1 MLLSEVCIKRPVFAT
16 VLNLLIVIFGLICYS
31 KIAIRALPNID
42 PPVITVNAYYEGADA
57 SYIEQNITKPIEK
70 VLRTLKGVDSITSS
84 SASEQVNINISFN
97 LDIDLD
103 EALNDVRSKISSLH
117 NLPKDMQAPVIDKVS
132 SDSWPS
138 LWLAVTSSSYDDIEL
153 TDIIYQNI
161 QPFFEKI
168 PYVGKV
174 RIEGAKYYTMNIEPD
189 PIKLYSFK
197 ISPIEIESAI
207 LAQNRDYPAGKIE
220 TNVQNFVIKLSG
232 NLKKPE
238 EFADIIIKK
247 YDGRL
252 IRVGDVAKVEL
263 GTGDI
268 ASVLR
273 YNGKEGVAIGL
284 VKASGANILDLSE
297 AVKDAIKN
305 VKKIVPAGVDVEI
318 AFDNSIPVSKS
329 INSVFWTIFESLIL
343 VTLVVY
349 FFLRSIAITFI
360 PFIAIPI
367 SLIGT
372 FAIIYSLGFSINTFT
387 LLAMILAI
395 GLVVDDAIVVLENIF
410 RYSEKGNDAKSSAFL
425 GSKEV
430 GFAIVTMTIT
440 LAAVFLP
447 IGFIDG
453 FLGKLFIE
461 FAWTLAFC
469 VIVSGFV
476 SLTLTP
482 MMASKVIDWRGA
494 SSKSLKIV
502 EQFQYFL
509 KKLEDIYLYY
519 LKWAFENQKKFWIIC
534 AAGFLISLLSLIFI
548 NKEFVPE
555 EDNGFLMISALGP
568 ESSNITNSNKTMEE
582 IEQVI
587 SMNKNIF
594 GYFTFA
600 YDNNGFGFVTL
611 KPWESRSTLQ
621 QDVQKQLNIKFRD
634 IPGMSVFATAPRS
647 LVSGG
652 ARSPVEFYISSDS
665 DDWGFLDQMSQKFLA
680 DMEKSHIFA
689 NSERDLKT
697 STPTLDVTIDR
708 DKAYL
713 YDVSFDSIGASMQYM
728 IGGRQVGYFSRG
740 NETYNVMLRFNK
752 NDRTK
757 IHDLSNIYVKN
768 NKGNMVN
775 ISSVANIEEKISIES
790 YNHYNNLK
798 SVTISSSL
806 ADGGN
811 VEEAMKFIDKWSKDN
826 NINIAYLGE
835 IKQMA
840 ESNSNILYTFLL
852 AIIFIYLVLSAQ
864 FESFK
869 DPLLILMAVP
879 FSITGALIALLLF
892 GGTINL
898 YSNIGLVTLIGL
910 VTKNSIMIIEFAN
923 QLKDAGSNIY
933 DSITSA
939 AHIRFRPIMM
949 TTTATVCGSVP
960 LLFQIGSNA
969 AACYS
974 IGLVIVGGMIIG
986 TIFTLFVI
994 PVLYNRF
1001 KI

>member
-1 MLLSEVCIKRPVFAT
+1 MLLSEVCIKRPVFAL
-16 VLNLLIVIFGLICYS
+16 VLNLLIVIFGIICYS

-42 PPVITVNAYYEGADA
+42 PPVITVDAYYEGADA
-57 SYIEQNITKPIEK
+57 SYIEQNITRPIEK
-70 VLRTLKGVDSITSS
+70 ALRTLKSVDFVTSS
-84 SASEQVNINISFN
+84 SSSERVNINISFN
-97 LDIDLD
+97 LDTDLD
-103 EALNDVRSKISSLH
+103 EALNDVRSKISSIH
-117 NLPKDMQAPVIDKVS
+117 NLPKDMHAPVIDKVS

-138 LWLAVTSSSYDDIEL
+138 LWLAVTSEQYDDIEL

-168 PYVGKV
+168 SYVGKV
-174 RIEGAKYYTMNIEPD
+174 RIEGAKYYIMNIEPD
-189 PIKLYSFK
+189 PVKLYSFK
-197 ISPIEIESAI
+197 ISPMEIENAI

-247 YDGRL
+247 QDGRL

-268 ASVLR
+268 TSVLR

-284 VKASGANILDLSE
+284 VKASGANILDLSK
-297 AVKDAIKN
+297 AVKKAIRD
-305 VKKIVPAGVDVEI
+305 VKKTVPRGVDVEI

-349 FFLRSIAITFI
+349 FFLRSISITFI
-360 PFIAIPI
+360 PFVAIPI
-367 SLIGT
+367 SLIGALT
-372 FAIIYSLGFSINTFT
+372 IIYILGFSINSFT

-430 GFAIVTMTIT
+430 GFAIITMTIT
-440 LAAVFLP
+440 LASVFLP

-482 MMASKVIDWRGA
+482 MMASKVIDFK
-494 SSKSLKIV
+494 SSSGKSLKIV

-509 KKLEDIYLYY
+509 QKLEAVYLHY
-519 LKWAFENQKKFWIIC
+519 LNWAFINQRKFSIIC
-534 AAGFLISLLSLIFI
+534 ASGFLISLLTFIFI

-611 KPWESRSTLQ
+611 KPWDARSISQ
-621 QDVQKQLNIKFRD
+621 RNIQKQLNSKFSD
-634 IPGMSVFATAPRS
+634 IPGMSVFANAPRS
-647 LVSGG
+647 LVSGR
-652 ARSPVEFYISSDS
+652 AQSPVEFYISSDS
-665 DDWGFLDQMSQKFLA
+665 DDWHFLDQISQKFVS
-680 DMEKSHIFA
+680 DMEKSHIFV
-689 NSERDLKT
+689 NITRDLKT
-697 STPTLDVTIDR
+697 STPTLDVNVDR

-713 YDVSFDSIGASMQYM
+713 YDVSFDSIGAAMQYM
-728 IGGRQVGYFSRG
+728 IAGRQVGYFSRG
-740 NETYNVMLRFNK
+740 NETYDVMLRFNK
-752 NDRTK
+752 NDRMK
-757 IHDLSNIYVKN
+757 INDLSNIYIKN

-775 ISSVANIEEKISIES
+775 ISSVANIDEKISIES

-798 SVTISSSL
+798 SVTISSALS
-806 ADGGN
+806 DKHN
-811 VEEAMKFIDKWSKDN
+811 IEEAIKFIDKWSRDN
-826 NINIAYLGE
+826 NVNISYLGE
-835 IKQMA
+835 IKQMI
-840 ESNSNILYTFLL
+840 ESNSNIIYTFLL

-869 DPLLILMAVP
+869 DPLLILIAVP

-923 QLKDAGSNIY
+923 QMKDSGKNIY
-933 DSITSA
+933 DAITSA

-949 TTTATVCGSVP
+949 TTTATIFGSLP
-960 LLFQIGSNA
+960 LLFQGGSNA